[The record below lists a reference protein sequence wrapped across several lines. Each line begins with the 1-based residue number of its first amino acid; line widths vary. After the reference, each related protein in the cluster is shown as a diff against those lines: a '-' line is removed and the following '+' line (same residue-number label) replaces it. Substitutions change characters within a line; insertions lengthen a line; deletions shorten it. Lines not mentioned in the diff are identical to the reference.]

1 MPAHPRRPTPRR
13 PWDKRG
19 RQPRRSARSLV
30 CCSRVRINKYL
41 SDSGSWSRRDADVLL
56 TEGRV
61 TINGAPAGLGDQVA
75 PGDRVCVDGDVV
87 GAARKLAK
95 PIYIAFNKPVGITC
109 TTERSVAGN
118 IIDFI
123 DHAERIFPI
132 GRLDK
137 DSEGLILLTN
147 DGDIV
152 NQVLRVENH
161 HEKEY
166 MVAVDRAI
174 TDEFVQH
181 MTRGIRLR
189 PEGMTKP
196 CKVRRMGPRMFSII
210 LTQGLNRQ
218 IRRMCEE
225 CGYQVQAL
233 RRVRFV
239 HIMLGGLAVG
249 RWRNLTEPEVQKLLS
264 APTSGKASKPGLRP
278 ETGRSNVGPSSASP
292 SNTSARR
299 DAPRGASGAASRAS
313 ASPRGA
319 NRTSRGRSR

>member
-1 MPAHPRRPTPRR
+1 M
-13 PWDKRG
+13 
-19 RQPRRSARSLV
+19 
-30 CCSRVRINKYL
+30 RINKYL
-41 SDSGSWSRRDADVLL
+41 SDSGQWSRRDADTLL

-61 TINGAPAGLGDQVA
+61 TINGTPAELGAQVA

-87 GAARKLAK
+87 GAARKLSK

-109 TTERSVAGN
+109 TTERSVQGN

-152 NQVLRVENH
+152 NQVLRVENQ

-166 MVAVDRAI
+166 LVAVDRPV
-174 TDEFVQH
+174 TDEFVQQLS
-181 MTRGIRLR
+181 RGIRLR

-225 CGYQVQAL
+225 CGFAVQAL
-233 RRVRFV
+233 RRVRFL
-239 HIMLGGLAVG
+239 HIQLGALAVG
-249 RWRNLTEPEVQKLLS
+249 RWRNLTDVELQKLL
-264 APTSGKASKPGLRP
+264 AQPKAGNARPASPG
-278 ETGRSNVGPSSASP
+278 GSSAKP
-292 SNTSARR
+292 SGGARPGG
-299 DAPRGASGAASRAS
+299 PRPDGPRPGGPRPGGRGQARHGSGGR
-313 ASPRGA
+313 RG
-319 NRTSRGRSR
+319 